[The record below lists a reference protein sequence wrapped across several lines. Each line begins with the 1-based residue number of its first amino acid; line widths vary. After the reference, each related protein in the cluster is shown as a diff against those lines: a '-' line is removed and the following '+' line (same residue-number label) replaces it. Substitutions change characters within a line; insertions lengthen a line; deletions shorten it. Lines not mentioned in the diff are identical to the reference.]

1 MAKRLKI
8 SVVDIRRCGFLLK
21 ILVAAGM
28 GDVFSFLRGEEDIIS
43 RYYLSSF
50 TSPRGKRRFL
60 GNGNFPPEVFFFF
73 AAIHESAKD

>member
-1 MAKRLKI
+1 MW
-8 SVVDIRRCGFLLK
+8 VFTQN
-21 ILVAAGM
+21 LVAAGM

-50 TSPRGKRRFL
+50 TSPRPRSFL